1 MAVIE
6 TTQIAPAG
14 TWTADPIHSSIGFS
28 VKHMG
33 VATFTGSFDEYAAT
47 LVGGD
52 EPKLEG
58 VAKVESIVTQDENLN
73 VHLLSPDFF
82 DADRF
87 PELRFASSDFER
99 HGNDLVVRGDL
110 TLRGETRPV
119 ELRGTISDPI
129 DDPYGRRRI
138 GLDLET
144 AVDRRDFGLNWQAEL
159 PSGGDV
165 LGYDVKLN
173 ARLSLVKA

>member
-33 VATFTGSFDEYAAT
+33 VATFTGSFADYAAT
-47 LVGGD
+47 LIGGD

-58 VAKVESIVTQDENLN
+58 VAKVESIITQDENLN
-73 VHLLSPDFF
+73 VHLLSPEFF

-87 PELRFASSDFER
+87 PELRFEATRFDR
-99 HGNDLVVRGDL
+99 DGNELVVRGEL

-129 DDPYGRRRI
+129 DDPYGRQRI
-138 GLDLET
+138 GLDLAT

>member
-6 TTQIAPAG
+6 TTQIAPVG
-14 TWTADPIHSSIGFS
+14 TWTADPVHSSIGFS

-33 VATFTGSFDEYAAT
+33 VATFTGSFSEYTAT
-47 LVGGD
+47 LAGGD
-52 EPKLEG
+52 EPRLEG

-82 DADRF
+82 DVDRF
-87 PELRFASSDFER
+87 PELRFDSTELER

-110 TLRGETRPV
+110 TLRGETKPV

-129 DDPYGRRRI
+129 DDPYGRQRV

-144 AVDRRDFGLNWQAEL
+144 TVDRRDFGLNWQAEL
-159 PSGGDV
+159 PGGGDV
-165 LGYDVKLN
+165 LGYEVKLT